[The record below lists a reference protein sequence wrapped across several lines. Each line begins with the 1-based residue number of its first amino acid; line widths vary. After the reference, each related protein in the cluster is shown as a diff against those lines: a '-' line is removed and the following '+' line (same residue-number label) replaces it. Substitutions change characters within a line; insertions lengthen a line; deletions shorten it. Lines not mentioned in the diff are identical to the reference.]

1 MNRHLTPEQFVDAV
15 EQAPAIPADRQAH
28 LAVCQQC
35 AEQLAEMQSLMA
47 DVTIAG
53 DVPEPSPLFW
63 DHLSARVRAAVDAE
77 PAPVAWWRAYW
88 RPMVTAVG
96 ALAVIVV
103 AVVLRPTPAAVP
115 AIDSA
120 SNTEVVLSDEAEA
133 AFAMIGALAPSVP
146 ASDAREAGLEPGRGA
161 TDAAFDSLTQAQRR
175 ALIKLLKAEMAS
187 VASE

>member
-63 DHLSARVRAAVDAE
+63 
-77 PAPVAWWRAYW
+77 
-88 RPMVTAVG
+88 
-96 ALAVIVV
+96 
-103 AVVLRPTPAAVP
+103 
-115 AIDSA
+115 
-120 SNTEVVLSDEAEA
+120 
-133 AFAMIGALAPSVP
+133 
-146 ASDAREAGLEPGRGA
+146 
-161 TDAAFDSLTQAQRR
+161 
-175 ALIKLLKAEMAS
+175 
-187 VASE
+187 